1 MSDFRVASR
10 YARSVFDLAIELKL
24 VDSIYRD
31 MLVLGQVCAENRK
44 LVILLKN
51 PIVRYDYK
59 QRIIHKIFD
68 KHFDTLSMKFFDLVC
83 RKNRAS
89 ILPEVSRVFVMLY
102 QDYKGIVSA
111 DISSAIPLSDA
122 VKKEFESIIAKAT
135 GKQVELESAVDESL
149 IGGFVLQVGDN
160 QIDDSLKSKLN
171 NLRRELK
178 SRP

>member
-10 YARSVFDLAIELKL
+10 YARSVFDLAIELKI
-24 VDSIYRD
+24 VDNIYRD
-31 MLVLGQVCAENRK
+31 MEVVGQVCADNRK
-44 LVILLKN
+44 LVTLLKN
-51 PIVRYDYK
+51 PIVRFDYK
-59 QRIIHKIFD
+59 QRIIRKIFE
-68 KHFDTLSMKFFDLVC
+68 KHVNELTIRFFDLIC

-89 ILPEVSRVFVMLY
+89 ILPEVSRVFVILY
-102 QDYKGIVSA
+102 QEYKGIVSA
-111 DISSAIPLSDA
+111 DISSAVVLSDS

-135 GKQVELESAVDESL
+135 GKQVELESTVDESL

>member
-10 YARSVFDLAIELKL
+10 YARSVFDLAIELKI
-24 VDSIYRD
+24 VDKVYDD
-31 MLVLGQVCAENRK
+31 MLLLGQVCADNRK

-59 QRIIHKIFD
+59 LRILHKIFE
-68 KHFDTLSMKFFDLVC
+68 KHVNKLTIKFFDLIC

-102 QDYKGIVSA
+102 HDHKGIVSA
-111 DISSAIPLSDA
+111 DVSTAVALSVAI
-122 VKKEFESIIAKAT
+122 KKEFEEIIGKAT
-135 GKQVELESAVDESL
+135 GKKVELDTKVDESL
-149 IGGFVLQVGDN
+149 IGGYVLRIGDN